1 MTRKDYTA
9 LAAELMKIAIEIECT
24 GTRHAWA
31 AFADT
36 VAVVADALE
45 AENGR
50 FDRDRFMDAAG
61 MYVGQF

>member
-1 MTRKDYTA
+1 MTRKDYNA
-9 LAAELMKIAIEIECT
+9 LAADLMKIAIEIECT

-61 MYVGQF
+61 MHVGQF